1 MKDILPDW
9 AKELNCAVTICDTN
23 GIVLYMNDK
32 SKETFKSAGDL
43 IGKSLM
49 PCHNENSKAIIAR
62 LLETAGT
69 NVYTIEKN
77 GQRKMI
83 YQTVWKKD
91 GEVAG
96 LVELSIVLPPD
107 IPHYVR

>member
-32 SKETFKSAGDL
+32 SKETFKSSGDL

-77 GQRKMI
+77 GQKKMI

>member
-1 MKDILPDW
+1 MKDIIPDW
-9 AKELNCAVTICDTN
+9 AKELNCAVTVCDTR

-32 SKETFKSAGDL
+32 SKDTFKSAGDL
-43 IGKSLM
+43 IGKNLM

-77 GQRKMI
+77 GQKKMI

-96 LVELSIVLPPD
+96 LVEISIVLPPD

>member
-1 MKDILPDW
+1 
-9 AKELNCAVTICDTN
+9 
-23 GIVLYMNDK
+23 
-32 SKETFKSAGDL
+32 
-43 IGKSLM
+43 
-49 PCHNENSKAIIAR
+49 
-62 LLETAGT
+62 
-69 NVYTIEKN
+69 
-77 GQRKMI
+77 MI